1 MWYNFTYKMSWSVT
15 AACIGKV
22 QSSRMKMRREIIY
35 WTLFWAALTGL
46 GVSILAA
53 EASVT
58 PILHASKTV
67 VLGGEVAHPDQLS
80 GVTRWRDLL
89 IVCPDEGDAVNVF
102 RPADSH
108 YEVAGNV
115 SLLSDNDKEIDME
128 AAASDAQFVYLIG
141 SHSIRRTQVDAE
153 GAYKKNRKR
162 LTRIRPH
169 SNSYSLFRLK
179 LSDEG
184 ELIEK
189 DSVDL
194 RDILRDDEVL
204 GSFFAMPG
212 KEGGIDIEGV
222 AVKDGKLFIGFRGP
236 VLRGNFVP
244 VVVLEFDQP
253 HEYELR
259 FVKLGGRGIRD
270 LVAVEDGFLILAG
283 PVGDGDGSY
292 QLHLWNGEDCVPG
305 AEELRGA
312 VTPVAELAAGPGEKP
327 EGVTVLAENAE
338 QWQLLVVNDGNP
350 AAAEWIAPKP

>member
-1 MWYNFTYKMSWSVT
+1 MSWTLMATGISK
-15 AACIGKV
+15 I
-22 QSSRMKMRREIIY
+22 QSNSMKMKRDIVY
-35 WTLFWAALTGL
+35 WMLSWVALTGF
-46 GVSILAA
+46 GVSILASETSA
-53 EASVT
+53 T
-58 PILHASKTV
+58 PVLHPSKTV
-67 VLGGEVAHPDQLS
+67 ELGGEVAHPDQLS

-102 RPADSH
+102 MPADSR
-108 YEVAGNV
+108 YEVAATV

-128 AAASDAQFVYLIG
+128 AAASDSQYVYIVG

-153 GAYKKNRKR
+153 GDYKKNRKR

-169 SNSYSLFRLK
+169 ADSYSLFRLK

-184 ELIEK
+184 ELLEK

-204 GSFFAMPG
+204 GSFFSMPG

-222 AVKDGKLFIGFRGP
+222 AVKDGRLFIGFRGP

-253 HEYELR
+253 QQYELR
-259 FVKLGGRGIRD
+259 FVQLGGRGIRD

-305 AEELRGA
+305 AEELAGTIVA
-312 VTPVAELAAGPGEKP
+312 VAELAAGPGEKP
-327 EGVTVLAENAE
+327 EGVTLLAESAG
-338 QWQLLVVNDGNP
+338 QWQLLVVSDGNP
-350 AAAEWIAPKP
+350 AAAEWLAPKP